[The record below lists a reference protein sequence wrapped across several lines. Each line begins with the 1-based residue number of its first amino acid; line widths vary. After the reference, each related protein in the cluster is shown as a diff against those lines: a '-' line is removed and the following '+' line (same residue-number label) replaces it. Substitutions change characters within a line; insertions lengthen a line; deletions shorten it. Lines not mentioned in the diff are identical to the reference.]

1 MKCDMCHDTPP
12 PLVCA
17 IDEPEQEGGLM
28 FGDQLLGVLLCL
40 DCLAVSEEM
49 GPWSL
54 VVGLDVAA

>member
-1 MKCDMCHDTPP
+1 
-12 PLVCA
+12 
-17 IDEPEQEGGLM
+17 M